1 MTSESVARRLALIR
15 ERVAEAALRKGR
27 RPEEIKILGA
37 SKAQPPEKIRE
48 AVEAGLEILGEN
60 YVQEAEK
67 KKALL
72 SDLPVS
78 WHLIGYLQKNK
89 ARKALQLFDLIQT
102 VDRPEIAQRLSRL
115 AQEMERTL
123 PVFIEVNVGGEE
135 TKAGILPE
143 KVPDLVRLIKDLPA
157 LDLQGL
163 MTIPPYSPDPE
174 DSRKFFR
181 KLRELKEQVEDFYE
195 LKHPLELSMGM
206 SHDYEVAVEEGA
218 TLVRIGTA
226 LFGPRP
232 PKGGA

>member
-115 AQEMERTL
+115 AQEMGRTL

>member
-1 MTSESVARRLALIR
+1 MSSESVARRLALIR

-27 RPEEIKILGA
+27 RPEEVKILGA

-67 KKALL
+67 KKTLL

-115 AQEMERTL
+115 AREMGRTL
-123 PVFIEVNVGGEE
+123 PVFIEVNLGGEE
-135 TKAGILPE
+135 TKAGIPPE
-143 KVPDLVRLIKDLPA
+143 KLLDLVRLVKDLPA
-157 LDLQGL
+157 LDLRGL

-181 KLRELKEQVEDFYE
+181 KLRELKEQIEDLYE
-195 LKHPLELSMGM
+195 LTQPLELSMGM

-218 TLVRIGTA
+218 TVIRIGTA

>member
-1 MTSESVARRLALIR
+1 MNSESVARRLALIR

-115 AQEMERTL
+115 AQEMGRTL

>member
-1 MTSESVARRLALIR
+1 MNSESVARRLALIR

-60 YVQEAEK
+60 YVQEAER

-115 AQEMERTL
+115 AQEMGRTL